1 MAYFKV
7 LGGSVINYPTQ
18 ILLQSKMLTKE
29 EPVYRRYTKKET
41 VKNSTT
47 DCFTGEPFLHLS
59 WNNLRLSLWMFLL
72 NLIASNMFP
81 RMIPKYSTKHFLKN
95 RHYELNLQI
104 SMCSI
109 SNESISS
116 ESFHLIF
123 LWLIFYQ
130 MYYIYNY
137 IL

>member
-59 WNNLRLSLWMFLL
+59 
-72 NLIASNMFP
+72 
-81 RMIPKYSTKHFLKN
+81 
-95 RHYELNLQI
+95 
-104 SMCSI
+104 
-109 SNESISS
+109 
-116 ESFHLIF
+116 
-123 LWLIFYQ
+123 
-130 MYYIYNY
+130 
-137 IL
+137 

>member
-47 DCFTGEPFLHLS
+47 DCFKDEPFLHLS

-72 NLIASNMFP
+72 NLIASKMFP
-81 RMIPKYSTKHFLKN
+81 RMIHKYSTKHFLKN